1 MTGFPNQGRSKF
13 QDEQEL
19 FNYLTGGEYIADG
32 EIRVGPGGIS
42 RSRVRTSVALL
53 GDTSAQSYLP
63 AADNAFAVRAGT
75 AYRFL
80 THVHLITGSTTHTT
94 GWGLTL
100 ATATLHTILGIAEA
114 QSAADDTL
122 AAWQV
127 KQIDQAAV
135 TILTA
140 TSAAVETIIRVS
152 GAIEVNAAGTITPF
166 IQFSADPTGDE
177 TAEPGSFFEI
187 WPIGPYNQGA
197 QGNFS

>member
-19 FNYLTGGEYIADG
+19 FNYVTGGESIADG
-32 EIRVGPGGIS
+32 EIRVGPGGLS
-42 RSRVRTSVALL
+42 RSRVRTAVALV

-63 AADNAFAVRAGT
+63 AADNAFAVRENT

-80 THVHLITGSTTHTT
+80 THVHLITGATTHTT
-94 GWGLTL
+94 GWGITLT
-100 ATATLHTILGIAEA
+100 TATLNAILGIAEA

-135 TILTA
+135 TVLTV
-140 TSAAVETIIRVS
+140 TSTAVETIIRVS
-152 GAIEVNAAGTITPF
+152 GTIEVLVAGTITPF
-166 IQFSADPTGDE
+166 VQFSADPAGDE
-177 TAEPGSFFEI
+177 TAEPGTFFEI
-187 WPIGPYNQGA
+187 WPIGPYNQAA